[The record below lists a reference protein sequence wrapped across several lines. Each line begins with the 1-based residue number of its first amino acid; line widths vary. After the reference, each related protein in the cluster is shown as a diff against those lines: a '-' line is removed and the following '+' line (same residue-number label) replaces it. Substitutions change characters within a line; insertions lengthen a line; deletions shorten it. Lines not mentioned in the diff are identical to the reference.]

1 MAHHAIR
8 SHVSTRQTSQD
19 LRSATAAAATQ
30 LHSVAVHVQTGIR
43 SETVRALTTALRSAH
58 VALSEAVAAMEV
70 HRLEAVHAL
79 MAEARA
85 TMAVAATVRLE
96 AVAKL

>member
-8 SHVSTRQTSQD
+8 SHVPTRQTSQD
-19 LRSATAAAATQ
+19 LRSATATAATH

-43 SETVRALTTALRSAH
+43 SEAVR
-58 VALSEAVAAMEV
+58 
-70 HRLEAVHAL
+70 AL